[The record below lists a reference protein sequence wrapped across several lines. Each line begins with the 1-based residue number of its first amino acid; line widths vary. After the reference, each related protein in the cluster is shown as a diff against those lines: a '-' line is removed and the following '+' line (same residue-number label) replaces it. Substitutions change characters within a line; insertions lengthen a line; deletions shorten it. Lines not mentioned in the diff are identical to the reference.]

1 MDKVCDNF
9 SPRQGG
15 TFLLCVTFVFS
26 YLISMKGT
34 QKSGKSRLSNSSSLT
49 QLDTLKGSKKS
60 TTRNDNTKVSKEKQ
74 GPTDWSV
81 RGLKSKYRGEVER
94 EAAYNLWVSASYYAQ
109 KTLTADD
116 LIIPTVRIERHP
128 FYVSYYTHLNNEN
141 NMSSARTKARLLQK
155 RFVFDVQEVW
165 LTNME
170 HLRELDP
177 KHMYNDAPTDEKAAK
192 LLANEA
198 EDFNRGNGLQTR
210 RDVRAIQALDSQIQ
224 SVSQKRAF
232 ANAYHTSRLPNIQVV
247 LDYEPRPTPEL
258 HNIKCLPPSVE
269 SLVRGLRIAPAT
281 DTADTADATDLPTL
295 HSTASFPD
303 LVYVLH
309 IDRLLPSGDY
319 LHVGAMEEVL
329 WRFSLYRNDDSSA
342 AQLYL
347 CPESS
352 VTQYCAQLIM
362 NKSQQQA
369 LGPGGIAPAGTSFLL
384 CSGLV
389 YADSEHPVHLPCI
402 ELNAQGEPGGQMA
415 TISSKEAVVV
425 ISVAVLAMSRH
436 HRKNTSIDECF
447 DCVLQPDLLAQHRA
461 DIYSVKLEICATLL
475 GTTTEGRGLS
485 AMQGGELKVF
495 LECSPSE
502 LRYILRGSPAAG
514 EAPLGGGVGID
525 WWIDPQRSRDLWPL
539 LAEHLVVECYP
550 VSSGNGNETGEAGYG
565 LAFSS
570 SAEQRQERS
579 SLGSGVARVHA
590 EQVAGAL
597 STMEALACCFE
608 LQDAVR
614 LIQQPRI
621 PFDNTA
627 ATTTEAGEEVVRTHP
642 PPTSTSLHTLH
653 LEGSPSN
660 FFTHVEMQRL
670 TEKSSGTAATAVRSP
685 DLPVS
690 ATPNPPATPLLYF
703 NDQQSVPSRATTAQK
718 AATPASRGK
727 ETDRGNNNNS
737 HNPGTGRKGQG
748 KGLRALRF
756 DRIMAPVPE
765 ATLEHLQRGYWEQM
779 QDTGNNLSIIVSGS
793 LPTMLQVPGAF
804 EHGRKGIWFPDQ
816 NTAPV
821 EYTQAAA
828 RFFRETRATSNKSV
842 LVNMTF
848 ALDTSLLFDPVLA
861 WEAFS
866 SFPAASPAEEVD
878 GVVPVLTV
886 PPRTLLG
893 EALVSPLETRLSE
906 TVMVFTSL
914 PVEGVDFVP
923 LDTPTLPRGFRRNVP
938 VKNRLLNHI
947 FP

>member
-1 MDKVCDNF
+1 
-9 SPRQGG
+9 
-15 TFLLCVTFVFS
+15 
-26 YLISMKGT
+26 MKGT
-34 QKSGKSRLSNSSSLT
+34 QKSGKSRLSNSSSLS
-49 QLDTLKGSKKS
+49 QLENLKGSKKA
-60 TTRNDNTKVSKEKQ
+60 TRNDNAKVSKEKQ

-81 RGLKSKYRGEVER
+81 RGLKSKYRGEAER

-109 KTLTADD
+109 KTLTVDD

-128 FYVSYYTHLNNEN
+128 FYVSYYSHLNNEN

-177 KHMYNDAPTDEKAAK
+177 KYMYNDAPADEKAAK

-258 HNIKCLPPSVE
+258 HDIKCLPPTVE
-269 SLVRGLRIAPAT
+269 SLVRGLRIAPSAGT
-281 DTADTADATDLPTL
+281 DPTADFPIL
-295 HSTASFPD
+295 HSTASYPD

-309 IDRLLPSGDY
+309 IDRLLPSADY
-319 LHVGAMEEVL
+319 LHAGAMEEVM

-362 NKSQQQA
+362 SKSEQQA
-369 LGPGGIAPAGTSFLL
+369 SDQSNAPGTIYLL

-389 YADSEHPVHLPCI
+389 YADSDQPVHLPCI
-402 ELNAQGEPGGQMA
+402 ELGAQSEGGAQMA
-415 TISSKEAVVV
+415 IVSSREAVVV
-425 ISVAVLAMSRH
+425 ISVAVLAMARQ
-436 HRKNTSIDECF
+436 HRREESALGEEECF
-447 DCVLQPDLLAQHRA
+447 DCVLQPDLLALRRE
-461 DIYSVKLEICATLL
+461 DIYSIKLEICATLL

-485 AMQGGELKVF
+485 AMKSGELKVF

-502 LRYILRGSPAAG
+502 LRHMLRSSPAAS
-514 EAPLGGGVGID
+514 EAPLGGGAGID
-525 WWIDPQRSRDLWPL
+525 WWIDQQRTRDLWPL
-539 LAEHLVVECYP
+539 LAEHLVLECYP
-550 VSSGNGNETGEAGYG
+550 GTGEEAGYG
-565 LAFSS
+565 LAFASS
-570 SAEQRQERS
+570 VEQRQERS
-579 SLGSGVARVHA
+579 SQGSGVSRVYA

-608 LQDAVR
+608 LQDAIR

-621 PFDNTA
+621 PFDHTSVTA
-627 ATTTEAGEEVVRTHP
+627 EGEDTLIRTHP

-653 LEGSPSN
+653 LERSPTT
-660 FFTHVEMQRL
+660 FFTHVEMHKPVDKNS
-670 TEKSSGTAATAVRSP
+670 ETAAAVPSP

-690 ATPNPPATPLLYF
+690 ATPHPPATPLLYF
-703 NDQQSVPSRATTAQK
+703 NDHQSVPSRGPTAQK
-718 AATPASRGK
+718 AATPVSRGK
-727 ETDRGNNNNS
+727 EETDGRTDSS
-737 HNPGTGRKGQG
+737 HSHSHDPGAGKKGQG
-748 KGLRALRF
+748 KGRNARKF
-756 DRIMAPVPE
+756 DRIMAPVAE
-765 ATLEHLQRGYWEQM
+765 TTLVHLQRGYWEQV
-779 QDTGNNLSIIVSGS
+779 QDTGSNLSMIVSGS

-828 RFFRETRATSNKSV
+828 RFFRETRPTSNKSV

-866 SFPAASPAEEVD
+866 SFPVPSPAEEVD

-914 PVEGVDFVP
+914 PVEGVDFIP

-938 VKNRLLNHI
+938 TKNR
-947 FP
+947 